1 MKVLVPTPVPDNAQQ
16 WVFFQ
21 ATEISHSWK
30 RFLVAPEPQ
39 PEPPTLAEA
48 AQGVTPPAEA
58 VTEAEDLVAV
68 AEAQDL
74 IGEEVHG
81 ETVALDDASEEKEY
95 GETAEVST
103 VWVEGRAAAVE
114 EVTAGFTEV
123 STEDATPAD
132 EPVSSKATVVQEV
145 EEVATATWKCSTS
158 EATALASAAL
168 HESSDPGKIGL
179 CVTQSSSTPS
189 IGFCCWFLSFC
200 QYNILVAGQL
210 NVNMFP

>member
-1 MKVLVPTPVPDNAQQ
+1 MKVLVPTPVPDNAHQ
-16 WVFFQ
+16 WVLEDFQ

-81 ETVALDDASEEKEY
+81 KTMALEDTSEEKEY

-114 EVTAGFTEV
+114 EMTAGFTEV
-123 STEDATPAD
+123 STEDATPVD
-132 EPVSSKATVVQEV
+132 ESVSSKATVVQEV
-145 EEVATATWKCSTS
+145 EEVETATWKCSTS

-179 CVTQSSSTPS
+179 CVSPSSSTPS
-189 IGFCCWFLSFC
+189 RGICLRETCVVGFFHFFSTTYL
-200 QYNILVAGQL
+200 
-210 NVNMFP
+210 

>member
-16 WVFFQ
+16 WVLEGFQ

-81 ETVALDDASEEKEY
+81 KTGA
-95 GETAEVST
+95 
-103 VWVEGRAAAVE
+103 
-114 EVTAGFTEV
+114 FTEV

-145 EEVATATWKCSTS
+145 EEVATATWKCFTS

-179 CVTQSSSTPS
+179 CVFPIFLHS
-189 IGFCCWFLSFC
+189 IKRNLSEGNLCCWFLSFC
-200 QYNILVAGQL
+200 QYNILVAC
-210 NVNMFP
+210 PH

>member
-16 WVFFQ
+16 WVLEDFQ

-74 IGEEVHG
+74 KGEEVHG

-123 STEDATPAD
+123 STEDAIPAD
-132 EPVSSKATVVQEV
+132 EPVSSKATVAQEV

-179 CVTQSSSTPS
+179 CVSPSSSTPS
-189 IGFCCWFLSFC
+189 RGICLRETCVVGFFHFVSTTYL
-200 QYNILVAGQL
+200 
-210 NVNMFP
+210 

>member
-1 MKVLVPTPVPDNAQQ
+1 MKILVPTPVPDNAQQ
-16 WVFFQ
+16 WVLEDFQ

-48 AQGVTPPAEA
+48 AQDVTPPAEA

-68 AEAQDL
+68 AEAQDS

-81 ETVALDDASEEKEY
+81 KTVALDDASEAKEY

-103 VWVEGRAAAVE
+103 VWVEGPAAAVE
-114 EVTAGFTEV
+114 EVTTGFTEV

-158 EATALASAAL
+158 AAL
-168 HESSDPGKIGL
+168 HESSDPGKIWL
-179 CVTQSSSTPS
+179 CVFPSSSTPS
-189 IGFCCWFLSFC
+189 RGICLKETCVVGFFHFVSATYL
-200 QYNILVAGQL
+200 
-210 NVNMFP
+210 

>member
-1 MKVLVPTPVPDNAQQ
+1 MKILVPTPVPDNAQQ
-16 WVFFQ
+16 WMLEDFQ
-21 ATEISHSWK
+21 ATEISNSWK

-39 PEPPTLAEA
+39 PELPTLAEA
-48 AQGVTPPAEA
+48 AQEVTPPAEA

-68 AEAQDL
+68 AEAQDST
-74 IGEEVHG
+74 GEEVHG
-81 ETVALDDASEEKEY
+81 ETEALDDVSVENEY

-103 VWVEGRAAAVE
+103 VWVEGPAAAFE
-114 EVTAGFTEV
+114 EVTTGFTEV

-145 EEVATATWKCSTS
+145 EEVATASRKCSTS

-179 CVTQSSSTPS
+179 CVSPSSSTPS
-189 IGFCCWFLSFC
+189 RGICLRETCVVGFFHFVSATYL
-200 QYNILVAGQL
+200 
-210 NVNMFP
+210 